1 MKGRER
7 FKYDMKK
14 FKWVLVVL
22 WMVGIFAFSSQ
33 KAIVSNRKSE
43 FVIYVF
49 QVLGLNLNN
58 VFGNLANFIVRKVS
72 HFLEYFIL
80 AVLLFNAVKE
90 NFKFK
95 KLAVFLIIVVFLYS
109 CSDEIHQLFVP
120 GRTGRI
126 RDVIIDTIGGITGFL
141 ICYWIHKKKAFKEL

>member
-1 MKGRER
+1 
-7 FKYDMKK
+7 MKK

-80 AVLLFNAVKE
+80 AILLFNAVKE
-90 NFKFK
+90 NLKFK
-95 KLAVFLIIVVFLYS
+95 KLAVFLITVVFLYS

-126 RDVIIDTIGGITGFL
+126 RDVIIDTMGGIIGFL
-141 ICYWIHKKKAFKEL
+141 VCYCIHKKKANKEL